1 MVLVVGVEAGRLG
14 QRTEFGGGGGRRGN
28 KPVRA
33 LVGFHADKCSL
44 SISEQVIDQSHKRQ
58 KH

>member
-1 MVLVVGVEAGRLG
+1 MGVENRVWG
-14 QRTEFGGGGGRRGN
+14 EGGRRGN

-44 SISEQVIDQSHKRQ
+44 SISEQVIGQSHRRQ